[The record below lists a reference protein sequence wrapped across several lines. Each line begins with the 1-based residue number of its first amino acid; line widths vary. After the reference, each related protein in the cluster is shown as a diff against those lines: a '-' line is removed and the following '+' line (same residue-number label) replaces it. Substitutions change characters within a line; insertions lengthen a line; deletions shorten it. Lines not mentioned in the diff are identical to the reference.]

1 MSNEHYKKNKLET
14 IVLIETIARP
24 YDGVVAF
31 MVGNVIKYL
40 ARAPFKGTMLED
52 LKKALD
58 YMERIVK
65 YVE

>member
-1 MSNEHYKKNKLET
+1 MSNEHYKKNELET